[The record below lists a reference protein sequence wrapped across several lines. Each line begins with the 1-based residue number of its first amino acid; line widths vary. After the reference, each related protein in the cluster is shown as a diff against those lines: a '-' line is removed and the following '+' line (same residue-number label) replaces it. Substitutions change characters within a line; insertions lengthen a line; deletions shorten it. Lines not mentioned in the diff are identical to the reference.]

1 MQLKIKLFELTLI
14 EKFIIMLVNIILDK
28 DFYPLKI
35 NLDNPIELLLDLKYI
50 HTPIY
55 DLYPIDL
62 LSIKEIRVLSVYISS
77 LVY

>member
-1 MQLKIKLFELTLI
+1 
-14 EKFIIMLVNIILDK
+14 MLVNIIIDK

-35 NLDNPIELLLDLKYI
+35 NLDGPIELFLDLKNI

>member
-1 MQLKIKLFELTLI
+1 
-14 EKFIIMLVNIILDK
+14 MLVNIILDK